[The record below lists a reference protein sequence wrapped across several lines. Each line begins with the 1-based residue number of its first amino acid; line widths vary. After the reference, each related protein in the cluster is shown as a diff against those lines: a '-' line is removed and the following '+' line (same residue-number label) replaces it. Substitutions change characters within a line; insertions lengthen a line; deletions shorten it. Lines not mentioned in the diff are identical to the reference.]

1 MTDWNWEDTHSF
13 QGRPPENP
21 DIADRINTG
30 SVWYHDVRLNF
41 SLKDRYQF
49 YLGVDNLF
57 DRMPPLRLTG
67 AGEGSGIYNGIGRFF
82 YAGFVV
88 DLK

>member
-1 MTDWNWEDTHSF
+1 
-13 QGRPPENP
+13 
-21 DIADRINTG
+21 
-30 SVWYHDVRLNF
+30 LNF